1 MAMTDGVTRTVT
13 PSRESIWD
21 LRVTISMILA
31 MIGVVATAFVSGL
44 PTEMVRTV
52 ALSVAGGAVVTVVG
66 IWLGVEY
73 RYWTEGN
80 DD

>member
-1 MAMTDGVTRTVT
+1 MTDGVTRTVT
-13 PSRESIWD
+13 PSRESMWD
-21 LRVTISMILA
+21 LRVTIGMIVA
-31 MIGVVATAFVSGL
+31 MIGAVATVFVSDL
-44 PTEMVRTV
+44 PTEMVRTI
-52 ALSVAGGAVVTVVG
+52 ALSVAGAAVVTVVA